1 MRYLCSALLTS
12 WLLAS
17 PTWAMTEQSKETS
30 LISKADQTSLT
41 EKPRA
46 KRKGGVRLLTLNTKA
61 GKALEIR
68 NDMDVP
74 VTVTVRLSRTVN
86 VGGVGNGVIRQTVPA
101 NSQLR
106 VATLQKRQQGFPM
119 HYDQAFSF
127 SPHFAPGSGG
137 GLGNPNSLASIT
149 AGYAYSLPWQGGPF
163 FISQG
168 ANGDFSHHT
177 PKGRYA
183 VDVAMPEGTPVVA
196 ARSGTVIEIQNR
208 QFGHGPSPS
217 GNFVRIQHDDGTQ
230 SAYLHLKRGSVV
242 VREGQKVTTG
252 TPLAQSGN
260 TGRSTGP
267 HLHFVV
273 QQGEGDALVSIPF
286 RFARPVG
293 ELPNFALGG
302 Q

>member
-1 MRYLCSALLTS
+1 M
-12 WLLAS
+12 
-17 PTWAMTEQSKETS
+17 WAIAEQSKATS
-30 LISKADQTSLT
+30 LISKADQTSLAT
-41 EKPRA
+41 VEKPRA
-46 KRKGGVRLLTLNTKA
+46 KRKGGVRLLTLSTGT
-61 GKALEIR
+61 GKALEVR

-74 VTVTVRLSRTVN
+74 VTITLRLSRTVN
-86 VGGVGNGVIRQTVPA
+86 VGGVGSGVIRQTVPA

-106 VATLQKRQQGFPM
+106 VATLQKRQQGYPM

-127 SPHFAPGSGG
+127 SPHLAPGAAG

-163 FISQG
+163 YISQG

-183 VDVAMPEGTPVVA
+183 VDVAMPEGTPVLA
-196 ARSGTVIEIQNR
+196 ARSGTVVEIQNR

-242 VREGQKVTTG
+242 VREGQKVETG

-273 QQGEGDALVSIPF
+273 QQGEGDSLVSIPF